1 MTILRRHSAVGSVA
15 ALVAF
20 AGAVTLV
27 GAPVASATPASAV
40 SAYAASTSVTP
51 AVRALLP
58 DVVVYVSQ
66 KKATVKAG
74 DVIQF
79 ELPGRDQ
86 NWKEWTLTSS
96 NPSIVRVRGCYQCD
110 PGMVGA
116 FGVGSAERAGTA
128 VVKVR
133 HGKSGKVFQVS
144 VTVVPR

>member
-1 MTILRRHSAVGSVA
+1 MNILRRRAAVGSVA
-15 ALVAF
+15 ALVVF

-27 GAPVASATPASAV
+27 GAPAASASAV
-40 SAYAASTSVTP
+40 SAYAASNSVTP

-58 DVVVYVSQ
+58 DVVVYFSQ
-66 KKATVKAG
+66 RKATVKVG

-86 NWKEWTLTSS
+86 NWKEWILTSS

-110 PGMVGA
+110 PGIVGA
-116 FGVGSAERAGTA
+116 FGVGWTERTGTA

-133 HGKSGKVFQVS
+133 HGKSGKVFRVS
-144 VTVVPR
+144 VTVVPG